1 MQQSFAFQFL
11 KPLLLHCWG
20 DFARSFAREKS
31 LIISIF
37 LWLIF
42 ILAEAA
48 QHTHNDEGMMNES
61 MEILYGILFA
71 VIKWKQ
77 IGFPHDPLTMHE
89 FIFFRFVDEKFSFH
103 IFFFHFGENYNRFS

>member
-1 MQQSFAFQFL
+1 
-11 KPLLLHCWG
+11 
-20 DFARSFAREKS
+20 
-31 LIISIF
+31 
-37 LWLIF
+37 
-42 ILAEAA
+42 
-48 QHTHNDEGMMNES
+48 MNES

-103 IFFFHFGENYNRFS
+103 IFFSFWWKLQSLFLIKSFLMRNHLSTYTISQLGFVSAKFMRRLLKWNALDCVTSGYEF